1 MKSTAVSAN
10 RIRICLKVFIDIKTF
25 KQILRFPMKKEGDP
39 KGFIPLRESDLCKQS
54 PSGVRTKRGW
64 LMLLSQPL
72 VFGGEPTELCS
83 LFSFLFG
90 DNCVRRR
97 IVGQSFTEVNSFS
110 PRLPSLFSPKIN
122 FKICRYFRECVR
134 RRIVGRSFTG
144 VNSLP
149 CYSPKSF
156 NELPV
161 LKSGLQRYETFF
173 ILQILF
179 HIFRSCY

>member
-1 MKSTAVSAN
+1 MK
-10 RIRICLKVFIDIKTF
+10 IRPLLCLWWE
-25 KQILRFPMKKEGDP
+25 Q
-39 KGFIPLRESDLCKQS
+39 RESNPRPSACKADALNQ
-54 PSGVRTKRGW
+54 
-64 LMLLSQPL
+64 LSYAP
-72 VFGGEPTELCS
+72 F
-83 LFSFLFG
+83 FSFLFG
-90 DNCVRRR
+90 DNCVRLR
-97 IVGQSFTEVNSFS
+97 IVGRSFTGVNSLPS
-110 PRLPSLFSPKIN
+110 LLPSLFSPKIN
-122 FKICRYFRECVR
+122 FKISFHFRDCVR

-161 LKSGLQRYETFF
+161 FKSGLQRYETFF